1 MRYPADETAE
11 KHEKILTEAARLF
24 REKGFA
30 TVSVGE
36 LMKSAGLT
44 HGPFYNHFPSK
55 KALMAEAIEFAMRQ
69 SLAGLE
75 KYCSDSDAKAKY
87 LAAYLSTAQRNNP
100 GTGCPIAAM
109 AVEVGREASLK
120 EPFTRAFKSFLE
132 TMANCLRW
140 RSKRSARSE
149 SIRAVSAIV
158 GAMVLARAVDDEAL
172 SREIL
177 REVRQGLL

>member
-1 MRYPADETAE
+1 MRYPAEETAE
-11 KHEKILTEAARLF
+11 KHEKILTGAARLF
-24 REKGFA
+24 RDKGFA
-30 TVSVGE
+30 NASVGE

-55 KALMAEAIEFAMRQ
+55 EALMAEAIEFAMGG

-75 KYCSDSDAKAKY
+75 KYRSDPDGKAKY
-87 LAAYLSTAQRNNP
+87 FTAYLSTAHRNNP
-100 GTGCPIAAM
+100 GTGCPMAAM
-109 AVEVGREASLK
+109 AVEVGREAMLK
-120 EPFTRAFKSFLE
+120 EPFTRQLKGVLE
-132 TMANCLRW
+132 KMMRYFRW

-149 SIRAVSAIV
+149 SIRAMSAMV

-172 SREIL
+172 SAEIL